1 MGRRLSTTS
10 VPSQRSDYT
19 ILESYVNFLA
29 FATAF
34 PHQLRSKASE
44 LMLNLF
50 IAANVADA
58 ISTMRALPYGGIEG
72 NPILAAGIH
81 SIGLEPTL
89 ILKVVAAMAIGL
101 LLAKGGKAHLLKWP
115 TVVIVIAAISNGI
128 HPYLL

>member
-1 MGRRLSTTS
+1 
-10 VPSQRSDYT
+10 
-19 ILESYVNFLA
+19 
-29 FATAF
+29 
-34 PHQLRSKASE
+34 
-44 LMLNLF
+44 MLNLF